1 MSAQPLIDPA
11 RQPDDALER
20 TLGVKSGG
28 QLSRE
33 TDRVRKADRSR
44 LIVIS
49 TDPIDWYRAN
59 VGGSGDAAYGMR
71 LGTPSSDS
79 AWAMTNI
86 PWPAP
91 GPCRVLRLH
100 LWSAEARTAGTA
112 TARLRVIEGGV
123 TTDYTFSDCQ
133 LNATT
138 TQIATIR
145 IPWLQALRVAKGA
158 TIEGRIVTAG
168 TFAPAPADMALIVV
182 VGYEDEL

>member
-1 MSAQPLIDPA
+1 VSAQPLIDPA

-91 GPCRVLRLH
+91 GPCRVLRLPAQRDDH
-100 LWSAEARTAGTA
+100 ADRDDPHPVAAGA
-112 TARLRVIEGGV
+112 PGG
-123 TTDYTFSDCQ
+123 
-133 LNATT
+133 
-138 TQIATIR
+138 
-145 IPWLQALRVAKGA
+145 
-158 TIEGRIVTAG
+158 EGRDDRGADRDGGNVRAG
-168 TFAPAPADMALIVV
+168 DGGHGPDRRRRIRGRAVMRGAVDGA
-182 VGYEDEL
+182 